1 MPRLKLLAVA
11 FAAALASA
19 ACVGKGKNAPTPQ
32 PPTTV
37 FVQNRAF
44 IDVDVFAIYGG
55 GTRARLGTVTANGTG
70 TFRIP
75 PGIVGE
81 GREMRFMVD
90 PIGSS
95 RQGTSFDIYVRPG
108 ERVTLTV
115 PPSILR

>member
-11 FAAALASA
+11 FVAALASA
-19 ACVGKGKNAPTPQ
+19 ACVGQGKNAPVPQ
-32 PPTTV
+32 APASV

-44 IDVDVFAIYGG
+44 IDVDVFALYG

-81 GREMRFMVD
+81 GRDLRFMVD
-90 PIGSS
+90 PIGST
-95 RQGTSFDIYVRPG
+95 RTGTSFDIYVRPG
-108 ERVTLTV
+108 QRITLTV
-115 PPSILR
+115 PPSIAQ